1 MGCLVGILTSSRR
14 DRRHPRWMRRIAIAA
29 TTAGLLTLGGGYLAL
44 GAAGQDTPRPVAV
57 RASSTP
63 LIAPVDQ
70 DETVDLPPLPS
81 SSRAKTVAPV
91 AGEASSSAAATAAD
105 PGLTGTDKAPTK
117 AATSSALH
125 GTNPASGGSNAV
137 DTAVALGNGVAL
149 PPLEAP
155 EAVKQIIEAGN
166 GIARTPYIW
175 GGGHG
180 KWKDTG
186 YDCSG
191 SVSFVLASAGLLSA
205 PMASGPLM
213 SWGEA
218 GKGKG
223 VTIYT
228 NQTHVF
234 LEVAGV
240 RFDTSAQRVTGSR
253 WINEMRS
260 TAGFVA
266 RHPAGL

>member
-1 MGCLVGILTSSRR
+1 
-14 DRRHPRWMRRIAIAA
+14 MRRIALMA
-29 TTAGLLTLGGGYLAL
+29 TTAGLATLGGGWYAL
-44 GAAGQDTPRPVAV
+44 GAAGQDQPAPAAVA
-57 RASSTP
+57 AAKTP
-63 LIAPVDQ
+63 LVAPKSE
-70 DETVDLPPLPS
+70 DEVSLPPLPQS
-81 SSRAKTVAPV
+81 GSRAKAIEPV
-91 AGEASSSAAATAAD
+91 AGAASSSVDGAAAD
-105 PGLTGTDKAPTK
+105 PALGATDKTPTR
-117 AATSSALH
+117 AASSAVR
-125 GTNPASGGSNAV
+125 GKNPASGGNNAV

-180 KWKDTG
+180 KWQDTG

-191 SVSFVLASAGLLSA
+191 SVSFALAAAGLLSA
-205 PMASGPLM
+205 PLASGPLM
-213 SWGEA
+213 SWGEP
-218 GKGKG
+218 GKGKW
-223 VTIYT
+223 VTIYA
-228 NQTHVF
+228 NEGHVF
-234 LEVAGV
+234 LEVAGI

-253 WINEMRS
+253 WINETRS

>member
-1 MGCLVGILTSSRR
+1 M
-14 DRRHPRWMRRIAIAA
+14 A
-29 TTAGLLTLGGGYLAL
+29 TTAGLATLGGGWYAL
-44 GAAGQDTPRPVAV
+44 GATGQEQQRQVAAV
-57 RASSTP
+57 AAAKTP
-63 LIAPVDQ
+63 LVAPTPAAEDV
-70 DETVDLPPLPS
+70 VSLPPLPTD
-81 SSRAKTVAPV
+81 SRAKAVEPV
-91 AGEASSSAAATAAD
+91 AGAATATADDASAAD
-105 PGLTGTDKAPTK
+105 PGLSSTDATPTK
-117 AATSSALH
+117 AASAAVR
-125 GTNPASGGSNAV
+125 GKNPASGGANAV
-137 DTAVALGNGVAL
+137 DKAIALGNGVAL

-166 GIARTPYIW
+166 GIARTPYKW

-180 KWKDTG
+180 KWQDTG

-191 SVSFVLASAGLLSA
+191 SVSFALAAAGLLSG
-205 PMASGPLM
+205 PLASGPLM

-218 GKGKG
+218 GKGKW
-223 VTIYT
+223 VTIYA
-228 NQTHVF
+228 NAGHVF
-234 LEVAGV
+234 LEVAGI